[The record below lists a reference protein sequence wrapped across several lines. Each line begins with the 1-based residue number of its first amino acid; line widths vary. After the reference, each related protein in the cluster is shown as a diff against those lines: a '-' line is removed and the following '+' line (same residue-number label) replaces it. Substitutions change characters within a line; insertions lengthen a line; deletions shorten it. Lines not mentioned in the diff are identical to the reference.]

1 MSAVIEESPPETTF
15 ELYEM
20 FVAFL
25 QAPTYH
31 LALEAV
37 LVIWVFWLIF
47 HKSYKPRRNEL
58 TEKEKDQL
66 IAEWTPEPLVP
77 HSDENNLPPHKPGFV
92 TGKVGKFVTIDDKQ
106 YLNTVTHNYLGLVE
120 HEKLEEAAL
129 KSLRKYGVGSCGPR
143 GFYGTVDIH
152 LELEAKLAKFM
163 RQQEAVLYSY
173 GFSTISSAIPA
184 YAKHGDIIFCDEGVN
199 FAVQKGLV
207 ASRSQICFFKHNDT
221 DDLERLLVQQA
232 EQDKANP
239 KKAKVTRRFLV
250 VEGIYMNYGD
260 ICPLPK
266 MVELKNKYKVRLFI
280 DEACSFGVLGET
292 GRGVTEHYNIPI
304 EETDLVTST
313 LEAAIPGYG
322 GFCVGTSFI
331 VDHQR
336 LSGLGYCFSASLPP
350 LQAGVA
356 ITALEILE
364 SDPSIVENLKKNCLY
379 MHKKIQK
386 IPDLITYSDPLSP
399 VKHLYVAEPLQR
411 THAMNKL
418 GRIVLYAF
426 QKENVALTIAQYLDI
441 EEHKLPPPSIRLI
454 VTALLTE
461 EDMDRIAT
469 VLNKACQNV
478 ENSNH

>member
-1 MSAVIEESPPETTF
+1 MSTTGIENPRPETTF

-20 FVAFL
+20 FLAFL

-37 LVIWVFWLIF
+37 LVVWVFWLLV
-47 HKSYKPRRNEL
+47 HKSYKPQRQEL
-58 TEKEKDQL
+58 TEQEKEQL

-77 HSDENNLPPHKPGFV
+77 PSDENNPCLKPRTI
-92 TGKVGKFVTIDDKQ
+92 TGKVGKIVMVDGKQ
-106 YLNTVTHNYLGLVE
+106 CLNAATHNYLGLVE

-129 KSLRKYGVGSCGPR
+129 QCLRKYGVGSCGPR

-163 RQQEAVLYSY
+163 KQQEAVLYSY

-184 YAKHGDIIFCDEGVN
+184 YAKHGDVIFCDEGVN
-199 FAVQKGLV
+199 FAIQKGLV
-207 ASRSQICFFKHNDT
+207 ASRSQIFFFKHNNV
-221 DDLERLLVQQA
+221 DDLERLLKQQ
-232 EQDKANP
+232 EERDKLNP

-250 VEGIYMNYGD
+250 VEGIYMNFGD
-260 ICPLPK
+260 ICPLPR

-292 GRGVTEHYNIPI
+292 GRGITEHFNIPM
-304 EETDLVTST
+304 EEVDLITST

-350 LQAGVA
+350 FQAGVA
-356 ITALEILE
+356 IAALEILE
-364 SDPSIVENLKKNCLY
+364 SNPSLVTTLKENCVY
-379 MHKKIQK
+379 MHELLVKMS
-386 IPDLITYSDPLSP
+386 DLITLSDNLSP
-399 VKHLYVAEPLQR
+399 IKHLYVAEPMSRAQALNR
-411 THAMNKL
+411 LN
-418 GRIVLYAF
+418 GIVAYIDF
-426 QKENVALTIAQYLDI
+426 
-441 EEHKLPPPSIRLI
+441 
-454 VTALLTE
+454 
-461 EDMDRIAT
+461 
-469 VLNKACQNV
+469 
-478 ENSNH
+478 